1 MASFAFFRQVG
12 SAGSVTD
19 VVVNV
24 DQVTSVRPGPWT
36 DCCTIILGGEDAAL
50 MVKGDLIQVVEILR
64 AADAGGA
71 TSQTLRQMNQSLARM
86 AEETS
91 Y

>member
-1 MASFAFFRQVG
+1 MASFAFFRRVG
-12 SAGSVTD
+12 SAGSQTD

-24 DQVTSVRPGPWT
+24 DHVVIVNPGPFT
-36 DCCTIILGGEDAAL
+36 DVCTIVLTGDDSWVQ
-50 MVKGDLIQVVEILR
+50 VKGDLIQVIEVLR
-64 AADAGGA
+64 AADAGRA
-71 TSQTLRQMNQSLARM
+71 ASQTLRQMNQSLARM